1 MAICTTIDAS
11 GVVHA
16 AGNIAIN
23 DCTGFVL
30 LDKADYLQNG
40 LVQQLFTIPTGDDF
54 ATLWHAGF
62 TTPMAIGLVA
72 WACAVLVGMWKERND

>member
-1 MAICTTIDAS
+1 MAICTTVDAS

-30 LDKADYLQNG
+30 LDKADWAQNG
-40 LVQQLFTIPTGDDF
+40 LVQQLFALPTGDDF
-54 ATLWHAGF
+54 ATLWTAGF
-62 TTPMAIGLVA
+62 VTPMTIGLVA
-72 WACAVLVGMWKERND
+72 WAVAMIISIWRKD